1 MAITRR
7 SVLAGAAAGVT
18 LSALAPYSAARAQ
31 ATGPVLPAIRER
43 TTSFLDRLAPE
54 KAARARFEFGDA
66 TWRGW
71 DYFGNNLFK
80 PGIRFEEM
88 DEAESEAGTE
98 LLTAL
103 LSPAGFVKAERV
115 RILQDVLAQMGV
127 GAPDR
132 NSGRYSFAVFGTPG
146 PNAVWGLRFE
156 GHHLTLSCTLQGDE
170 VVSVTP
176 SSFSCNPNDVS
187 VGVTAGTTA
196 LVEEEDLARRL
207 FADLTPALQ
216 DEARVADSAYRNIFT
231 FAGREDRF
239 RSPDGVAAAEMV
251 PAQQELLWRL
261 VDAYAVDHWPEPLAA
276 AQRARVRE
284 GDQAA
289 VHFAWAGGNTEGT
302 PLYYR
307 LSGDNFVMELAAV
320 DPAAQHL
327 HTIYH
332 DSERTLGQHVGG

>member
-1 MAITRR
+1 MTITRR

-18 LSALAPYSAARAQ
+18 LGALAPYSTAIAQ
-31 ATGPVLPAIRER
+31 NAPLLPAIRER
-43 TTSFLDRLAPE
+43 TSSFLARLAPD
-54 KAARARFEFGDA
+54 KAARARFEFGSS

-88 DEAESEAGTE
+88 DAAETEAGSE

-103 LSPAGFVKAERV
+103 LSPAGFAKADRV
-115 RILQDVLAQMGV
+115 RILQDVLAETGV

-132 NSGRYSFAVFGTPG
+132 NSGRYSLAVFGTPG
-146 PNAVWGLRFE
+146 ESSIWGLRFE
-156 GHHLTLSCTLQGDE
+156 GHHLTLSCTLRGDE

-176 SSFSCNPNDVS
+176 SSFSCNPNDVT

-196 LVEEEDLARRL
+196 IVEEEDLARRL
-207 FADLTPALQ
+207 FADLGSPLQ
-216 DEARVADSAYRNIFT
+216 AEARVADNAYRNIFT

-239 RSPDGVAAAEMV
+239 RSRDGVAAAAMNG
-251 PAQQELLWRL
+251 AQQELLWQL
-261 VDAYAVDHWPEPLAA
+261 VDAYAVDHWPEPLAS
-276 AQRARVRE
+276 AQRGRVRE

-307 LSGDNFVMELAAV
+307 LAGDTFVIELATV

-332 DSERTLGQHVGG
+332 DTERTLGRQVGG